1 MVGGLRFPH
10 SPLEGDGFELSV
22 PRQRRHPSA
31 TANRL
36 SRHHFREIS
45 ACASHQ
51 RLRPLRGNPPSFPG
65 KSPVPRK
72 GPRSTP
78 PGPAGA
84 CISENARASKRQLV
98 PSRTSVG
105 SRGAKHKPGLDR
117 FRNGVWF
124 RLIDVCG
131 EFCLEVCRQLREYRY
146 PAEVMS
152 QEPHSFGAGPPFDV
166 IRFGLL
172 EQPLPGLTSI
182 RVLQMPGRVRLVT
195 ERAWCRRETVWA
207 DRR

>member
-1 MVGGLRFPH
+1 VNSTRSSWARLPPMRSSSLGVFAHH
-10 SPLEGDGFELSV
+10 SIAPTRNRWFADSLLEGDGFELSV

-51 RLRPLRGNPPSFPG
+51 RLRPLRGNPPSFRG

-98 PSRTSVG
+98 PFTDIGG
-105 SRGAKHKPGLDR
+105 SRGAKGKPGR
-117 FRNGVWF
+117 GKSPVPRKGPRSTPPGHVGA
-124 RLIDVCG
+124 C
-131 EFCLEVCRQLREYRY
+131 
-146 PAEVMS
+146 MS
-152 QEPHSFGAGPPFDV
+152 ENAHARARPN
-166 IRFGLL
+166 
-172 EQPLPGLTSI
+172 
-182 RVLQMPGRVRLVT
+182 GRVG
-195 ERAWCRRETVWA
+195 
-207 DRR
+207 

>member
-1 MVGGLRFPH
+1 MPGSTPATSQLDWLISTTAITVLSWSRATRDLLKSFGWGIRALHQLVAATMVPSPRRLPH
-10 SPLEGDGFELSV
+10 TISLLEGDGFELSV

-78 PGPAGA
+78 PGPAGV

-98 PSRTSVG
+98 SRLSKE
-105 SRGAKHKPGLDR
+105 RRA
-117 FRNGVWF
+117 
-124 RLIDVCG
+124 
-131 EFCLEVCRQLREYRY
+131 RQ
-146 PAEVMS
+146 
-152 QEPHSFGAGPPFDV
+152 
-166 IRFGLL
+166 
-172 EQPLPGLTSI
+172 T
-182 RVLQMPGRVRLVT
+182 
-195 ERAWCRRETVWA
+195 
-207 DRR
+207 

>member
-1 MVGGLRFPH
+1 MSRNSVSVTPH
-10 SPLEGDGFELSV
+10 SAGPRIGRSSSRFFSMRPSHLVIDGGEPPLLKITVWLGNKAADKYRLAPLFGRADVGKIPHGHRWDLPS

-78 PGPAGA
+78 PGHAAA
-84 CISENARASKRQLV
+84 CISENAGASKRQLV
-98 PSRTSVG
+98 SRLSKERRARQTADG
-105 SRGAKHKPGLDR
+105 RHAHHA
-117 FRNGVWF
+117 
-124 RLIDVCG
+124 CG
-131 EFCLEVCRQLREYRY
+131 
-146 PAEVMS
+146 
-152 QEPHSFGAGPPFDV
+152 
-166 IRFGLL
+166 
-172 EQPLPGLTSI
+172 
-182 RVLQMPGRVRLVT
+182 
-195 ERAWCRRETVWA
+195 
-207 DRR
+207 